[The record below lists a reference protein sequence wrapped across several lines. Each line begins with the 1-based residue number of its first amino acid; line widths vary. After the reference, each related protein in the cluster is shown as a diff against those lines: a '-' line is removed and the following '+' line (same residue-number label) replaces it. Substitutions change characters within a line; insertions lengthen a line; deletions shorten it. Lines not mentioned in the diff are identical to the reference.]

1 MRAVLKYWLPV
12 MIWLGVIF
20 VGSSDLMSAEHT
32 SRFLVPFLRW
42 LKPGISF
49 ETLAMIQFVVRKCA
63 HLTEYA
69 ILALLLFRAVF
80 RGTNLKWSMSILCM
94 SVWVACV
101 LVAATDEFHQS
112 FLESRT
118 ASVWDVM
125 IDAGGAIF
133 GLLISSFFAKRRARK
148 SN

>member
-1 MRAVLKYWLPV
+1 
-12 MIWLGVIF
+12 
-20 VGSSDLMSAEHT
+20 
-32 SRFLVPFLRW
+32 
-42 LKPGISF
+42 LKPSISF
-49 ETLAMIQFVVRKCA
+49 ETLAVIQFVVRKCA

-80 RGTNLKWSMSILCM
+80 RGTHLRWSMSILCV

-101 LVAATDEFHQS
+101 FVAAADEFHQS

-133 GLLISSFFAKRRARK
+133 GLLIGSAFARRRAKKVRRDNGKVLETK
-148 SN
+148 S